1 MFYFIGYV
9 EDLRQVLFNTSED
22 DLDKIK
28 KKYKRKVPEPL
39 NSQFENKTPRD
50 DAITKN
56 TARKRKVAELVPSGT
71 HIQCSLSK
79 ML

>member
-9 EDLRQVLFNTSED
+9 EDLRQVLFNISED

-39 NSQFENKTPRD
+39 KSTFTNKTPRD
-50 DAITKN
+50 DAITRN
-56 TARKRKVAELVPSGT
+56 SARKRKVAELFPSG
-71 HIQCSLSK
+71 IQFSLIN
-79 ML
+79 

>member
-1 MFYFIGYV
+1 MFYFIDYV

-39 NSQFENKTPRD
+39 NSQFENRTPWD
-50 DAITKN
+50 NAITKN
-56 TARKRKVAELVPSGT
+56 TARKRKVAELFPSG
-71 HIQCSLSK
+71 IIFSLSK

>member
-39 NSQFENKTPRD
+39 NSTFTNKTPRD
-50 DAITKN
+50 DAITRN
-56 TARKRKVAELVPSGT
+56 SARNRKVAELFPSG
-71 HIQCSLSK
+71 IQFSLIN
-79 ML
+79 

>member
-9 EDLRQVLFNTSED
+9 EDLKQVLFNTSED

-39 NSQFENKTPRD
+39 NSKFTNKT
-50 DAITKN
+50 TN
-56 TARKRKVAELVPSGT
+56 SARK
-71 HIQCSLSK
+71 
-79 ML
+79 